1 MSGINLIRLGTSPS
15 GASYF
20 IGLISG
26 GASQIGS
33 SLAIDSSDN
42 MYICGSSI
50 NNSVDNS
57 FEVMKLTSSGAI
69 SWQRQLGNT
78 GAGVED
84 YGAGIVVDSSGNTYA
99 AGYSKVTSASVIDL
113 QLTKYNS
120 SGSIQWQVTLGSSA
134 TPDTFGYSIALDSA
148 NSFLY
153 VAGRITNTDKPFV
166 AKYNLSGVLQW
177 QESVGSGQ
185 ASYGVALDSSGNV
198 YVTGQFS
205 GASTYF
211 TTIKLNSSGAI
222 QWQTRFGNNSSGRGI
237 TLDSSSNIFVAGK
250 ASAVSGL
257 IAKYN
262 SSGVLQWARTL
273 GNGGLTVIT
282 FYSVTLDSAGNI
294 YVCGDSDDNSVVI
307 AKYDSA
313 GTISW
318 QRQITNATVG
328 TQNAYSIKVNSLGSI
343 CVFGSSTGS
352 ISGPK
357 MFLLCVLPSD
367 GSKTGTYTVS
377 GYSFIYAVNVLT
389 DAAYSTTA
397 TPTYTATSTTLTA
410 ATSTRSESA
419 SSLTSTVTTI

>member
-26 GASQIGS
+26 GASQVGS

-78 GAGVED
+78 GSGAED

-99 AGYSKVTSASVIDL
+99 VGYSTTSGILYL

-120 SGSIQWQVTLGSSA
+120 SGAIQWQVKLGNGSQDAS
-134 TPDTFGYSIALDSA
+134 GYSIALDSA

-153 VAGRITNTDKPFV
+153 VAGKTASNKSFA

-177 QESVGSGQ
+177 QEDLGGNP
-185 ASYGVALDSSGNV
+185 ALYGVALDSSGNV
-198 YVTGQFS
+198 YVTGSLTGVSAQ
-205 GASTYF
+205 F

-237 TLDSSSNIFVAGK
+237 TLDSSSNVFVAGE
-250 ASAVSGL
+250 AGSSGL
-257 IAKYN
+257 IGKYN
-262 SSGVLQWARTL
+262 SSGVLQWARQL
-273 GNGGLTVIT
+273 SNGGLNAIT

-294 YVCGDSDDNSVVI
+294 YVCGDSDNNRVVI

-328 TQNAYSIKVNSLGSI
+328 TQNAYSIKVNSLGNI

-357 MFLLCVLPSD
+357 MFLLCVLPPD

-377 GYSFIYAVNVLT
+377 GYSFIYAANVLT
-389 DAAYSTTA
+389 DAAYSVTGTPTWTA
-397 TPTYTATSTTLTA
+397 TATTLTA
-410 ATSTRSESA
+410 STTTLSESA